1 MLTVRTYQ
9 DNGPYF
15 SATVMAYQ
23 AASIRDLLRHV
34 RLAMA
39 DGEDTIGIFDAQGT
53 CKGLWQRELEGH
65 VDSAGDAIVDGDGYV
80 LSRPGGRSP
89 KAFAMAVAQLQ
100 GAA

>member
-1 MLTVRTYQ
+1 
-9 DNGPYF
+9 
-15 SATVMAYQ
+15 MAYQ

-39 DGEDTIGIFDAQGT
+39 DHEDTIGIFDAQGT

-65 VDSAGDAIVDGDGYV
+65 VDSAGDTIVDGDGYV

-89 KAFAMAVAQLQ
+89 KVFAMAVAQLQ

>member
-1 MLTVRTYQ
+1 
-9 DNGPYF
+9 
-15 SATVMAYQ
+15 MAYQ

-39 DGEDTIGIFDAQGT
+39 DGEDTIGIFDAQGA

-65 VDSAGDAIVDGDGYV
+65 VDSAGDTIVDGDGYV

-89 KAFAMAVAQLQ
+89 KVFAMAVAQLQ

>member
-15 SATVMAYQ
+15 RATVMAYQ

-39 DGEDTIGIFDAQGT
+39 DHEDTIGIFDAQGA

-65 VDSAGDAIVDGDGYV
+65 VDSAGDTIVDGDGYV

-89 KAFAMAVAQLQ
+89 KVFAMAVAQLQ